1 MFKSSRVGRIGALSL
16 SISMAMMLVVVAPVA
31 AVPATFV
38 VDDDAMA
45 SASNCGAAD
54 AAYTTIQSA
63 VDAAGPGDNV
73 IVCPGTY
80 AESQVLIEKALSVTG
95 VDRDTTIIDGGNAT
109 VTEAGTVS
117 INTPTTEEGDV
128 WFSGFTVRNASV
140 FNGAMEAVFSR
151 PESASSTHTI
161 SNLRIEG

>member
-1 MFKSSRVGRIGALSL
+1 MFNISRYSRVGAFAL
-16 SISMAMMLVVVAPVA
+16 SISLAMVLVVVAPVA

-80 AESQVLIEKALSVTG
+80 AESQILIEKALTVTG
-95 VDRDTTIIDGGNAT
+95 VDRD
-109 VTEAGTVS
+109 
-117 INTPTTEEGDV
+117 
-128 WFSGFTVRNASV
+128 
-140 FNGAMEAVFSR
+140 
-151 PESASSTHTI
+151 
-161 SNLRIEG
+161 